1 MTGWGQHLDDLA
13 AATAGLLQADVVRT
27 VPLTDTRGTLA
38 SRDAL
43 VAQLRELVG
52 AVTDVPKV

>member
-13 AATAGLLQADVVRT
+13 AATAALLQADVVRT

-43 VAQLRELVG
+43 VA
-52 AVTDVPKV
+52 